1 MLQTTN
7 YKKHMFDSLNY
18 VNNKVTEV
26 RCAPFRITEILC
38 GEVTESS
45 NNHLC
50 IIYVHSNLNVKSSFS
65 LTWFNWDGFID
76 K

>member
-1 MLQTTN
+1 MLQTTY
-7 YKKHMFDSLNY
+7 YKKHMFDLLKY
-18 VNNKVTEV
+18 VNNKVTEF

-45 NNHLC
+45 NYYLC
-50 IIYVHSNLNVKSSFS
+50 IIHVHWNLNVKSSFS
-65 LTWFNWDGFID
+65 LTWFNWDEFID